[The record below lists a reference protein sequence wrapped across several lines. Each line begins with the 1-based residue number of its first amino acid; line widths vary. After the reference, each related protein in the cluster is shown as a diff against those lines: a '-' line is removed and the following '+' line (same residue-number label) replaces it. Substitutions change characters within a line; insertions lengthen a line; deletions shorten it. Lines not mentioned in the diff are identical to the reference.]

1 MPATDA
7 TKVVKES
14 NIMIARYVF
23 SIVVGMVVTFTLIFV
38 MHLLIEYGESAMS
51 KTRDRHMLEFV
62 RVKRN
67 ENLNIEDQTPEKPP
81 KPPEV
86 PPEIPPQDMDTV
98 DPDAP
103 TVNIPPP
110 SVNNTVDLG
119 GPGGMNVAEGD
130 YLPIVRV
137 APVYPARAL
146 SRGIEGYVDM
156 GFTVTLTGTVRD
168 PYVIHSTSSLF
179 ERAAT
184 RAVLKFKYKPRV
196 VDGIPVDVP
205 DVKTRITFK
214 IED

>member
-1 MPATDA
+1 MIGRYAFS
-7 TKVVKES
+7 VV
-14 NIMIARYVF
+14 IGVA
-23 SIVVGMVVTFTLIFV
+23 VTLSLLFV
-38 MHLLIEYGESAMS
+38 MHLLIEYGEEAIS
-51 KTRDRHMLEFV
+51 KERVRHKLEFV

-67 ENLNIEDQTPEKPP
+67 ESVNTEDYTPEKPP
-81 KPPEV
+81 KPPET
-86 PPEIPPQDMDTV
+86 PPETPPQDMDNI

-103 TVNIPPP
+103 SINIAAPTVSSDMNI
-110 SVNNTVDLG
+110 G
-119 GPGGMNVAEGD
+119 GPGGMNIAEGD

-146 SRGIEGYVDM
+146 SRGLEGYVDM
-156 GFTVTLTGTVRD
+156 SFTVTTTGTVRD
-168 PYVIHSTSSLF
+168 PIVIYSTSSLF

-205 DVKTRITFK
+205 GVKTRISFK